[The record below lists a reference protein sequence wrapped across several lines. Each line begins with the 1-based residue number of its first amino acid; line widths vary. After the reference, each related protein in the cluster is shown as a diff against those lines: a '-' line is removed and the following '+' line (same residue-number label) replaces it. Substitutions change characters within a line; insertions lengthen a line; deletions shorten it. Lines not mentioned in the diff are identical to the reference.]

1 MWNVVLEA
9 FLDTLKLFPFLF
21 LLYILI
27 ELMEHNTRVGRPTR
41 LLSGKLAPLIGS
53 ATGLVPMCGF
63 SVMAAKL
70 YRHRHVTLGALFA
83 VFISTSDEG
92 ILVLLLSPMPWGEK
106 LLTVLAMCGVKYI
119 LGVGIGYLIDLFAKR
134 KNPLAPLPEPHVHE
148 HEHERGAHMSEH
160 EHEHEYMH
168 EHGHMHSHGN
178 EHMHEHEDEVCHE
191 QGECECAELSVCEH
205 KKESTLRLYL
215 VSPLLHALEVAAFV
229 LIVNFLFG
237 ALFFSLG
244 EARVTS
250 FLQGNAYWAQ
260 PVLCALVGLIPS
272 CASSVILAETYAVG
286 GIAFGGLLAGLVVNA
301 GLGYLV
307 LFHGRK
313 NAVQA
318 VLIIVSMLM
327 IGIAV
332 GYAASAIQ
340 LLI

>member
-1 MWNVVLEA
+1 MWNVILDA

-27 ELMEHNTRVGRPTR
+27 ELMEHNTRVGKPSR
-41 LLSGKLAPLIGS
+41 LLSGKYAPLIGS

-70 YRHRHVTLGALFA
+70 YEHRHVTLGALFA

-106 LLTVLAMCGVKYI
+106 LLSVAALCGVKFI
-119 LGVGIGYLIDLFAKR
+119 LGVGIGYLIDMFVAR
-134 KNPLAPLPEPHVHE
+134 KKSLAPLPEPHVHE
-148 HEHERGAHMSEH
+148 HEHEHEAHMSEH
-160 EHEHEYMH
+160 AHGHEHMHEGGHMHGHGGEHVHEHEY
-168 EHGHMHSHGN
+168 
-178 EHMHEHEDEVCHE
+178 EDAHE

-205 KKESTLRLYL
+205 KKESTLRLYF

-229 LIVNFLFG
+229 FIVNFLFG
-237 ALFFSLG
+237 ALFFSFG
-244 EARVTS
+244 EARVTN

-260 PVLCALVGLIPS
+260 PALCALVGLIPS
-272 CASSVILAETYAVG
+272 CASSVILAEVYAVG

-307 LFHGRK
+307 LFRSRK
-313 NAVQA
+313 SAVRA
-318 VLIIVSMLM
+318 LLIIFSMIM

>member
-1 MWNVVLEA
+1 MWNVILDA

-27 ELMEHNTRVGRPTR
+27 ELMEHNTRVGKPSR
-41 LLSGKLAPLIGS
+41 LLSGKFAPLIGS
-53 ATGLVPMCGF
+53 ATGVVPMCGF

-106 LLTVLAMCGVKYI
+106 LLTVVAMCGVKFV
-119 LGVGIGYLIDLFAKR
+119 LGAGIGYLIDLFATR
-134 KNPLAPLPEPHVHE
+134 KKPLAPLPEAHMHE
-148 HEHERGAHMSEH
+148 HEHEHDAHMSEDAHGH
-160 EHEHEYMH
+160 EHMH
-168 EHGHMHSHGN
+168 EHGHVHVHGD
-178 EHMHEHEDEVCHE
+178 EHVLEAEDEDAHE
-191 QGECECAELSVCEH
+191 QGECECAELTVCEH

-215 VSPLLHALEVAAFV
+215 VAPLLHALEVAAFV
-229 LIVNFLFG
+229 FFVNFLFG
-237 ALFFSLG
+237 ALFYALG
-244 EARVTS
+244 EARVID

-260 PVLCALVGLIPS
+260 PALCALVGLIPS

-307 LFHGRK
+307 LFRSRK
-313 NAVQA
+313 NAVGA
-318 VLIIVSMLM
+318 LLIVFSMIM
-327 IGIAV
+327 IGIAA